1 MATSYGTSAPRG
13 TEGAALSVNLYSRS
27 RRRRRSSR
35 SGEERRAL
43 TSSAGSFIFL
53 VMSSAHAPA
62 RAAIE
67 LALIGVTPLCVAD
80 IICR

>member
-13 TEGAALSVNLYSRS
+13 TEGAALSVNLYSR
-27 RRRRRSSR
+27 RPRRSSR

-53 VMSSAHAPA
+53 VMSSAHASA